1 MVVGE
6 FDRLIPYLVEQYLPI
21 LVVKWRNTSEHL
33 VNEYPEAPPIDG
45 EAVLTFVV
53 ENLRGKVLSCS
64 DETICL
70 RLIAHLLF

>member
-1 MVVGE
+1 MVVVE
-6 FDRLIPYLVEQYLPI
+6 FDRLISYLVEQYLPI

-33 VNEYPEAPPIDG
+33 VNEYSEAPPIDS